1 MHLLLATSTAAAAV
15 AQPAIQEPSF
25 LEPPLLVFILLLN
38 LAVLGTSRLRTVIGA
53 SALQGVALGVITVTK
68 HHEISLEIVAIAV
81 GAVAIKGVVIPR
93 LLHKAMRDAA
103 IEREVTPLI
112 GFIGS
117 ILVGAIGTA
126 LAVIFSST
134 LPLRGE
140 DLHSLILPSS
150 FATVLTGFI
159 VLTTRRK
166 AITQVVGYLILE
178 NGIFIMG
185 LTLIDAMPFLV
196 EVGVLLDLFVAIFVM
211 GIIINHI
218 SREFA
223 STDVAQL
230 SSLKE

>member
-1 MHLLLATSTAAAAV
+1 MMTGV
-15 AQPAIQEPSF
+15 EVEPSF
-25 LEPPLLVFILLLN
+25 LEAPLLVFILLVN
-38 LAVLGTSRLRTVIGA
+38 LFVLGTSRLRAVIRA
-53 SALQGVALGVITVTK
+53 SALQGVALGVLTVAKHGEITF
-68 HHEISLEIVAIAV
+68 EILAVAI

-112 GFIGS
+112 GFVGS

-126 LAVIFSST
+126 LAVIYSST
-134 LPLRGE
+134 LPLRE
-140 DLHSLILPSS
+140 TDLNSLILPSS
-150 FATVLTGFI
+150 FATVLAGFV

-185 LTLIDAMPFLV
+185 LALIDAMPFLV

-211 GIIINHI
+211 AIIINHI
-218 SREFA
+218 SRTFA